1 MSEGGLR
8 RWHDPRPGEVPA
20 ALDDFLD
27 RLGAPTWLELAGR
40 DRSRC
45 RAFAT
50 LLHGNEPSGLRALHA
65 WLLSGETPAVDLVCF
80 VGAVAAARAEP
91 RFETRMRPGTRDLNR
106 CFRAPFD
113 DAEGRLAAEV
123 LKRMRERRPE
133 CLLDLHNTS
142 GSGPAY
148 GVATRI
154 GAAHRAMAALFTDHV
169 ILTDLRL
176 GTLIEAL
183 EDELP
188 ALVVECGGAR
198 DAAAHRTA
206 RDGFFAFARA
216 ERVLDPAGGLREAA
230 SRIEILEHPIR
241 VELAPGFDVAYARAP
256 VPGADVTLRPD
267 VDQHNFGVVPAG
279 TAIGWLGAA
288 GFAAL
293 RARCREGR
301 EHVDRFFRIERG
313 ALVLRR
319 DLRLFMITT
328 RPEIARSDC
337 LFYALPLDPGSEA
350 ESSER
355 EIDART

>member
-1 MSEGGLR
+1 MSEAPLR
-8 RWHDPRPGEVPA
+8 TWRDPRPADVA
-20 ALDDFLD
+20 ADLDGFLD
-27 RLGAPTWLELAGR
+27 QLGEPTWLELPGR
-40 DRSRC
+40 DRTRC
-45 RAFAT
+45 RAFVT
-50 LLHGNEPSGLRALHA
+50 LLHGNEPSGLRALHG
-65 WLLSGETPAVDLVCF
+65 WLLSGERPAVDLVCF
-80 VGAVAAARAEP
+80 VGAVAAARSEP
-91 RFETRMRPGTRDLNR
+91 RFETRMLAGTRDLNR

-113 DAEGRLAAEV
+113 DTSGRLAARV
-123 LKRMRERRPE
+123 LERVRERRPE

-148 GVATRI
+148 GVTTRV
-154 GAAHRAMAALFTDHV
+154 GSAHRAMAALFTDHV

-198 DAAAHRTA
+198 DAAAQRTA
-206 RDGFFAFARA
+206 RDGLFAFARA
-216 ERVLDPAGGLREAA
+216 ERVLDPNGPLRDAA

-241 VELAPGFDVAYARAP
+241 VELAPGFDVAYATTP

-267 VDQHNFGVVPAG
+267 VDQHNFGVVPAA
-279 TAIGWLGAA
+279 TPIGWLGAA
-288 GFAAL
+288 GFGAL
-293 RARCREGR
+293 RARCRADR
-301 EHVDRFFRIERG
+301 EHIERFFELDGG
-313 ALVLRR
+313 ALVLRQ

-337 LFYALPLDPGSEA
+337 LFYALPLEEADESEP
-350 ESSER
+350 